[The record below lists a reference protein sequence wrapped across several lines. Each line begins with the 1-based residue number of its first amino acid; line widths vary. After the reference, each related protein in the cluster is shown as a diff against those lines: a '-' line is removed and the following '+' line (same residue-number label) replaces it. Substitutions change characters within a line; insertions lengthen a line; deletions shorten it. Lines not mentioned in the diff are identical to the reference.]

1 MPLTTKSKVVWITG
15 ASSGI
20 GRALALKMASE
31 DWTVAATA
39 RSVESLN
46 TLAEESKTLRGAIY
60 PFSADVTDSSEIC
73 SILDKIESSCG
84 AVDLAVLNAGTFVPD
99 TAKTTCGETVTA
111 LMQLNFVGTINCM
124 HPLIIKMRSR
134 SAGAIAVVSSLAG
147 YVGLPGAA
155 AYGASKAALINL
167 TESLRPELSTYG
179 IKLQVINPGFIKTP
193 LTDKNQFKMPFLMDV
208 NDAVNALYKGLN
220 SDKFEITFPMRF
232 SIIMKILKYM
242 PYKLLFLITNRLLP
256 S

>member
-1 MPLTTKSKVVWITG
+1 MSLTTKSKVVWITG

-31 DWTVAATA
+31 GWTVAATA
-39 RSVESLN
+39 RSVESLH
-46 TLAEESKTLRGAIY
+46 TLAEESKTLSGAIY

-73 SILDKIESSCG
+73 AILDKIESSCG
-84 AVDLAVLNAGTFVPD
+84 AVNLAVLNAGTFVPD
-99 TAKTTCGETVTA
+99 TAKTTCGENVTA

-124 HPLIIKMRSR
+124 HPLVIKMRSR

-208 NDAVNALYKGLN
+208 SDAVNALYKGLN
-220 SDKFEITFPMRF
+220 SDRFEITFPIRF

-242 PYKLLFLITNRLLP
+242 PYKMLFSLTKRLLP
-256 S
+256 P